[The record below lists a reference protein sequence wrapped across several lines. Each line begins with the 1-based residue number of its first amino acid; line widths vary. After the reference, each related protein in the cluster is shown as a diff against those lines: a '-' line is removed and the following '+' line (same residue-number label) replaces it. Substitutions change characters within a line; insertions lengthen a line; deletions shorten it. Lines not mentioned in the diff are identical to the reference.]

1 MRLPAPPTPAPQS
14 LSALLRRT
22 GVESGDINLSAWSW
36 VKTCTGLAM
45 ETRANSGQNVGH
57 LREDSGI
64 GGIG

>member
-22 GVESGDINLSAWSW
+22 GVESGDINLSAWS
-36 VKTCTGLAM
+36 CIGLAM
-45 ETRANSGQNVGH
+45 EPRANSGQNVGH